1 MNENIKVFLRIKPN
15 VENFSKLKNEDC
27 AVYKIN
33 SNQLHLF
40 EKKKSYNDSS
50 EVQTKTFHFN
60 HIFDVDI
67 KQSDI
72 FELIG
77 KQLINNFINGY
88 NSSILAYGNTNSG
101 KTYTLYGDRTS
112 TQEKKNNGLIYFSL
126 HYFFQLQNAN
136 KSTKI
141 SVSVVEIY
149 LEKIRDLGKI
159 FELSQLSTTT
169 DDMINYYSEFHDNI
183 IREDE
188 KGNTYVENVTLLP
201 IRNIDDVVHII
212 NLCFKYRKTYAT
224 KKNLVSSRSHCLLTV
239 YQHRFVKEKEL
250 ISQINFIDLAGSEK
264 FNDIEMVNKKELI
277 NINNTLS
284 VLNRVIIALS
294 TKNRIEKKIEKK
306 NEIEKLKND
315 DDHPFA
321 VHIPYRDS
329 KLTRLLK
336 NSLNGNSFTYILI
349 CLNLNSHKIEDFI
362 NSLIFAKRCKM
373 IKQKIKKKKIEE
385 YSANSEN
392 VKSNSSDEF
401 SYESLNSNSEH
412 FQFLT
417 EQNMYNDTDIF
428 EKDMYNKR
436 RNKQNML
443 NHYTD
448 KIVNKLVPL
457 FTYIVRKRYKELLN
471 EKRSILN
478 NFIKVVKCQEY
489 NKDELKKNKNYLLKF
504 LKKKKKNLYKNK
516 KILNDLIY
524 SMEKEQKMVLQKNSN
539 LKNYNSIYIEKKEM
553 NILSS
558 NVQDF
563 FPSDICQNVVTC
575 SSSFTKG
582 KEGHLDNTK
591 EGATETENSKLR
603 TQIYEDVCTED
614 AITPEGSPFPTINVR
629 SLDEKK
635 LKDNTPS
642 CLADGAS
649 SIYNNLRKNTD
660 GIDKVYSDIDI
671 LFKIELNNLN
681 EKMKTILKLNFVS
694 VSLFRNLETVTK
706 ILKNVYQNKYN
717 IVVKNGKKSLQIP
730 HYNYDNFKKA
740 YDINIG
746 IMGIEQRS
754 IINENNS
761 LKNINPNILFLY
773 QKMNNKKKVQNA

>member
-1 MNENIKVFLRIKPN
+1 
-15 VENFSKLKNEDC
+15 
-27 AVYKIN
+27 
-33 SNQLHLF
+33 
-40 EKKKSYNDSS
+40 
-50 EVQTKTFHFN
+50 
-60 HIFDVDI
+60 
-67 KQSDI
+67 
-72 FELIG
+72 
-77 KQLINNFINGY
+77 
-88 NSSILAYGNTNSG
+88 
-101 KTYTLYGDRTS
+101 
-112 TQEKKNNGLIYFSL
+112 
-126 HYFFQLQNAN
+126 
-136 KSTKI
+136 
-141 SVSVVEIY
+141 
-149 LEKIRDLGKI
+149 
-159 FELSQLSTTT
+159 
-169 DDMINYYSEFHDNI
+169 
-183 IREDE
+183 
-188 KGNTYVENVTLLP
+188 
-201 IRNIDDVVHII
+201 
-212 NLCFKYRKTYAT
+212 
-224 KKNLVSSRSHCLLTV
+224 
-239 YQHRFVKEKEL
+239 
-250 ISQINFIDLAGSEK
+250 
-264 FNDIEMVNKKELI
+264 
-277 NINNTLS
+277 
-284 VLNRVIIALS
+284 
-294 TKNRIEKKIEKK
+294 
-306 NEIEKLKND
+306 
-315 DDHPFA
+315 
-321 VHIPYRDS
+321 
-329 KLTRLLK
+329 
-336 NSLNGNSFTYILI
+336 
-349 CLNLNSHKIEDFI
+349 
-362 NSLIFAKRCKM
+362 
-373 IKQKIKKKKIEE
+373 
-385 YSANSEN
+385 
-392 VKSNSSDEF
+392 
-401 SYESLNSNSEH
+401 
-412 FQFLT
+412 
-417 EQNMYNDTDIF
+417 
-428 EKDMYNKR
+428 
-436 RNKQNML
+436 
-443 NHYTD
+443 
-448 KIVNKLVPL
+448 
-457 FTYIVRKRYKELLN
+457 
-471 EKRSILN
+471 
-478 NFIKVVKCQEY
+478 
-489 NKDELKKNKNYLLKF
+489 
-504 LKKKKKNLYKNK
+504 
-516 KILNDLIY
+516 
-524 SMEKEQKMVLQKNSN
+524 MVLQKNSN